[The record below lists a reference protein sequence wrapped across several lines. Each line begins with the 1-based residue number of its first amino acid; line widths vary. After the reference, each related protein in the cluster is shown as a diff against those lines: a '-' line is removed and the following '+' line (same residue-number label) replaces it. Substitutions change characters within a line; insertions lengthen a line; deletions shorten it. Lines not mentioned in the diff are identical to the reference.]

1 MFKPEGT
8 SLFEVSFGLVV
19 PGTTLIH
26 SLSNNCGAKGT
37 IVI

>member
-19 PGTTLIH
+19 PGTTLIYMFH
-26 SLSNNCGAKGT
+26 N
-37 IVI
+37 